1 MKSAD
6 LYPWADRAGRFS
18 PLRAAVFAA
27 LVAPGLWIAAGLA
40 MDMLGPEPVKSAE
53 HLTGVWTLRILLIA
67 LAVTPLRRRLGW
79 SRLIGVRRMIGV
91 AAFAYV
97 LTHFG
102 FYILYLNG
110 DLMKAASEIVSRL
123 YLAIGF
129 VALLGLA
136 ALAATSFD
144 AAIRRMG
151 PNWRRLHMLAY
162 PLTLLGVLHYFLQS
176 KIDVGAPA
184 LLFGVFAGLMLHRAF
199 ARAAIPPALV
209 VIGVALLSGAAAAL
223 GEYLWHAVLTG
234 IPADRVFMANFDFR
248 YDVRPPWLAMA
259 IMAAP
264 LIFLPPWRRAV
275 QRARALRGGS
285 APAFRSQ

>member
-6 LYPWADRAGRFS
+6 FYPWVDRAGRFS
-18 PLRAAVFAA
+18 ALRAMVFAA
-27 LVAPGLWIAAGLA
+27 LAAPALWIAVGLA
-40 MDMLGPEPVKSAE
+40 MDTLGPEPVKAAE
-53 HLTGVWTLRILLIA
+53 HLTGVWTLRILLVA

-79 SRLIGVRRMIGV
+79 SRLIGARRMIGV

-97 LTHFG
+97 LAHFG
-102 FYILYLNG
+102 FYVLYLNG
-110 DLMKAASEIVSRL
+110 DLAKAAAEIVSRF

-151 PNWRRLHMLAY
+151 PNWRRLHKLAY
-162 PLTLLGVLHYFLQS
+162 PLTLLGILHYFLQS

-184 LLFGVFAGLMLHRAF
+184 LLFGVFAGLMLHRVF
-199 ARAAIPPALV
+199 ARASIPSALV
-209 VIGVALLSGAAAAL
+209 MIGVALLSGAAAAG
-223 GEYLWHAVLTG
+223 GEYLWHAALTG
-234 IPADRVFMANFDFR
+234 IPADKVFMANFDFR
-248 YDVRPPWLAMA
+248 YEIRPPWLAMA

-264 LIFLPPWRRAV
+264 LLFLPPWRRGAELL
-275 QRARALRGGS
+275 RATWGRTT
-285 APAFRSQ
+285 PAIRSQ